1 MTLNIS
7 SNRNK
12 WELSGHAFNNLDIL
26 THLNLSGCCRP
37 FADVNYFSE
46 NLKSIKSLDISRNS
60 WQDVELINYPDMDV
74 LRLSHSS
81 FERLSLE
88 NLPKLK
94 DIKTVGSSFEI
105 MTLDRLEQTAVIE
118 LNHSKVGKLEI
129 RSCPRLVEV
138 NLFNTLVGNLNL
150 SSLTLKTLILTDSA
164 NIEWIDVSNSEI
176 DELVIRNMTSLK
188 GVSFKGSSI
197 NLLIMDNPYSNITVR
212 FSHSEVHEL
221 HLSDLQNLTEL
232 HFDDSSVHE
241 LHIKGESTLE
251 VFSLLPLEMKA
262 TALIMK
268 QDESKEGNNASLREL
283 IVSSP
288 NLIRLDLS
296 AFPIVVARLRS
307 NDSIQTLDLFDA
319 AENVLTLSDDGVVTV
334 NPPVKNVPWNL
345 SGDELTNFFELKSL
359 NMTHCCVSIPE
370 DAQFFRNLLNL
381 VSLDVSYNSWKNPD
395 ESALFS
401 LENLAHLNMSNTG
414 SRFQWSQFFIRLAH
428 LETLNVNNQNPATI
442 FQLGGRSFSSSKLR
456 SLSVSGNKFS
466 GFDKS
471 GNPFGLK
478 SPENLKELDMSGAEI
493 TGVDVSN
500 C

>member
-1 MTLNIS
+1 M
-7 SNRNK
+7 
-12 WELSGHAFNNLDIL
+12 DIL
-26 THLNLSGCCRP
+26 R
-37 FADVNYFSE
+37 
-46 NLKSIKSLDISRNS
+46 
-60 WQDVELINYPDMDV
+60 M
-74 LRLSHSS
+74 SHSS
-81 FERLSLE
+81 FKMLSLQ

-94 DIKTVGSSFEI
+94 DVKTVGSSFEI
-105 MTLDRLEQTAVIE
+105 MALGGLEQITVLE
-118 LNHSKVGKLEI
+118 LIHSKIGKLEV

-138 NLFNTLVGNLNL
+138 SLSNVSLDAINFNDINVLRNLNL
-150 SSLTLKTLILTDSA
+150 SSSSVKVLDLTEYSA

-176 DELVIRNMTSLK
+176 DELVIRNMTSLE
-188 GVSFKGSSI
+188 GVFLKDSSI
-197 NLLIMDNPYSNITVR
+197 NLLIMDNPNSNITVR

-241 LHIKGESTLE
+241 LHIKGESMLKRY
-251 VFSLLPLEMKA
+251 SLLPLEMKA

-456 SLSVSGNKFS
+456 NLSVSGNKFS

-471 GNPFGLK
+471 ENPFGLK

-493 TGVDVSN
+493 TGVEVSN